1 MLSILLELN
10 LIECLL
16 SSQDSGVN
24 AWDWGIDVQISTQQL
39 DRTDE
44 GRTTLLSSNSKSQG
58 VKTGRNILQADLP

>member
-44 GRTTLLSSNSKSQG
+44 GRTTLLSSKSQG